1 MKKSDKIIYGNGG
14 GIPLRAG
21 FAYAD
26 NDEWIEVTLPDDTVV
41 DESHFGADD
50 GLEYREGG
58 CPLSTTDRVG
68 LRGEAIYTVKTVYTD
83 IKVDGER
90 DPAYDYG
97 LHLRGGIGKH
107 AKYYEGRSTC
117 IEVWMVR
124 GQNGLVYV
132 YGEITDPD
140 IVVNDSLVSFKP
152 HYCDALH
159 PYVEYGNYGES
170 CSTVGL
176 IIADETGKYRNR
188 APSGCVVK
196 LTDFGFKFEYTFGNR
211 GKPLFGGD
219 TVSFGFYYN
228 DTNEYVDMQN
238 YKRSIFKLPSRLN
251 PEGSEYLDPHSS
263 HHDAIILSEESATG
277 AFEPDGPNSNQKSGD
292 FLADILNRATSV
304 KIVYP
309 NDASGHTAVCARK
322 LLKQLTLIGVKCDMA
337 SESEADE
344 IRADAEIFLDTV
356 SCPESDRLN
365 GLIGHNGYGISFG
378 ERSIALVGHLEDA
391 LYAARDLFISALA
404 YVNNGGKT
412 SDLCDTY
419 TGELECV
426 ACAPDMD
433 GLTMITDAGNRAYL
447 LLKQN
452 AGPSDFDTYAEKL
465 IACGYTLYTE
475 NSMPGVRCATYV
487 GNATVVNLTYGE
499 NDRSLR
505 AVVDQLDETALPTV
519 EREVYKPVCKSSITQ
534 LAPSKVNM
542 MTYIIKQD
550 NGEFLVIDAG
560 GNGAEKHIY
569 ESLLRLNDG
578 KDVVVSS
585 WIFTHFHCDH
595 IGGFIELCDRPE
607 YLEHITVKS
616 VILNFPQQQVLDT
629 ASAFDHKNL
638 SRWPGIMKNCGAKVY
653 LARTGQKYYFGNV
666 ELEMLFT
673 YEDLMPFF
681 VQFDR
686 TNPTS
691 HIFSMKVDG
700 QRFIMTGDACGEAT
714 RLVAM
719 RYGKSLK
726 SDFVQFPHHGMG
738 DGGTAREFYEMI
750 DAPAVFH
757 PGYAQYMGKAEV
769 WAKENSRHYFLNSH
783 EDTTLDLPYN
793 VN

>member
-1 MKKSDKIIYGNGG
+1 MKKSDKIIYGKG
-14 GIPLRAG
+14 GIPLRPG
-21 FAYAD
+21 FAYVGE
-26 NDEWIEVTLPDDTVV
+26 NEWKEIIMPDDTVM

-50 GLEYREGG
+50 GLGYREGG
-58 CPLSTTDRVG
+58 CPLSTADKVG

-107 AKYYEGRSTC
+107 AAYYKGRSTC

-159 PYVEYGNYGES
+159 PYVEYGNYGQS
-170 CSTVGL
+170 CSTIGL

-188 APSGCVVK
+188 APGGCVVK

-211 GKPLFGGD
+211 GKALFDGD

-251 PEGSEYLDPHSS
+251 PEGSEYMDPHSS
-263 HHDAIILSEESATG
+263 HHDAILLSEESATG
-277 AFEPDGPNSNQKSGD
+277 AFELQGAGCNEKSGD
-292 FLADILNRATSV
+292 LLTDILNRAASV
-304 KIVYP
+304 NIVYP
-309 NDASGHTAVCARK
+309 DGASGHTEACARK
-322 LLKQLTLIGVKCDMA
+322 LSKQLKLIGVRCELVP
-337 SESEADE
+337 ESKIDE
-344 IRADAEIFLDTV
+344 VSADAAILLDTV
-356 SCPESDRLN
+356 SSPESDRMN
-365 GLIGHNGYGISFG
+365 GLIGHNGYGVSFG
-378 ERSIALVGHLEDA
+378 ENSVTLVGHLEDA
-391 LYAARDLFISALA
+391 MYAARDLFISALA
-404 YVNNGGKT
+404 YVENGGRT

-419 TGELECV
+419 IGELEDV
-426 ACAPDMD
+426 VCAPDMD

-447 LLKQN
+447 LLRQN
-452 AGPSDFDTYAEKL
+452 AEPSDFDAYAEKL
-465 IACGYTLYTE
+465 TACGYTLYTE
-475 NSMPGVRCATYV
+475 NLMPGVRCATYV
-487 GNATVVNLTYGE
+487 GESTIVNLTYGE
-499 NDRSLR
+499 YDRSLR
-505 AVVDQLDETALPTV
+505 AVVDQADETALPAT
-519 EREVYKPVCKSSITQ
+519 EREAYEPVCKSSITQ

-542 MTYIIKQD
+542 MTYIVKQD
-550 NGEFLVIDAG
+550 NGEFFVIDAG

-569 ESLLRLNDG
+569 ESLLRLNGG

-607 YLEHITVKS
+607 FLEHITVKS

-638 SRWPGIMKNCGAKVY
+638 SRWSGIMERCGAKVY

-666 ELEMLFT
+666 TLEMLFT
-673 YEDLMPFF
+673 YEDLQPFF
-681 VQFDR
+681 VQYDR

-691 HIFSMKVDG
+691 HIFSMTVDG
-700 QRFIMTGDACGEAT
+700 QKFIMTGDACGEAT
-714 RLVAM
+714 RLVAR
-719 RYGKSLK
+719 RYGDSLR

-738 DGGTAREFYEMI
+738 DGGTAVEFYEKI

-757 PGYAQYMGKAEV
+757 PGYDRYIGTAEV
-769 WAKENSRHYFLNSH
+769 WAKNNSRHYFLNSY
-783 EDTTLDLPYN
+783 EDTTLELPYD